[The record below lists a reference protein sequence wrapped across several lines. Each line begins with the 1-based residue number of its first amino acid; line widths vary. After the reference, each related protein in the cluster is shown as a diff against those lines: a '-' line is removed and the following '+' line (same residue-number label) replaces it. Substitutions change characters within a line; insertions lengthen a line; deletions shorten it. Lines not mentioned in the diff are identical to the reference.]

1 MRNDQGNSPQAYF
14 RVILITVVGQ
24 AYTAAGYAL
33 EDNPVQWAGG
43 RYRFYKPL
51 DDGLNAFIEY
61 QLLSYVDSEWA
72 SGMPSRF
79 RVTLTRTDQPNPTMP
94 SEHPEYIQRDL
105 STLVVD
111 DFGVAILPSAGY
123 WWAFR
128 NTDELGKTLA
138 EAGHLVIGY
147 GIPWLAGDL
156 QP

>member
-1 MRNDQGNSPQAYF
+1 MSTDRNDSPQEYF

-24 AYTAAGYAL
+24 AYVAAGYTL

-43 RYRFYKPL
+43 RYRFVKLL
-51 DDGLNAFIEY
+51 DGELSAFIEY

-79 RVTLTRTDQPNPTMP
+79 RVTLTRTDQPNPAMK
-94 SEHPEYIQRDL
+94 SNHPDFVQRDL
-105 STLVVD
+105 SALVVR
-111 DFGVAILPSAGY
+111 DFGVEILPSADH
-123 WWAFR
+123 WWTFH
-128 NTDELGKTLA
+128 NTDELGKALA
-138 EAGHLVIGY
+138 EAGHLVVGY